1 MAPFATGGG
10 LSPAMRAKVGER
22 RGPVNRGVPSV
33 VRCGFS
39 ATAVPLVLAARQP
52 TARRAHL
59 SPVTVNEPSS
69 PAAAPG
75 NPVDASMHDM
85 LRIMDVASTLR
96 RQRETAESQLDVD
109 AAKAMLRQRLLA
121 TAEAAGETVTA
132 AEVDAAIEQY
142 FARQHRYEDPPPSW
156 RRLRAHLWV
165 NRLQV
170 VVGLGFAL
178 VLVFGAIALA
188 GAYAAPTPRAQAPV
202 ASATPVVVTPPPQPT
217 PVPAPAPPVQ
227 APIAPT
233 PAVVAPTPQRDE
245 FAEAWQDFQAS
256 MATARKLAGDDGAR
270 ARLDQVM
277 AVAEAAGPRKDLSRL
292 RSARRELDE
301 VVTRLDEEYEVR
313 VVDRPGEQ
321 SGVDRYFG
329 GKLSGYYVIVEART
343 ADGKTLRRR
352 IVNHETKSRDEVM
365 KWGEEV
371 DETVW
376 NRLVADKR
384 ADGVVD
390 DALFARKRRG
400 TLAEDVVMRGGDKK
414 PLVRGRSITSW

>member
-10 LSPAMRAKVGER
+10 LSPTRRAKVGER
-22 RGPVNRGVPSV
+22 RRPVNGSVPTTAP
-33 VRCGFS
+33 RGFS
-39 ATAVPLVLAARQP
+39 GTAVPLVLAARQL

-59 SPVTVNEPSS
+59 PPVTVNEPSS

-75 NPVDASMHDM
+75 NPVEASMHDM

-121 TAEAAGETVTA
+121 TADAAGEKVTA

-170 VVGLGFAL
+170 AVGLGFAV

-188 GAYAAPTPRAQAPV
+188 GAYAAPKPSAQAPV
-202 ASATPVVVTPPPQPT
+202 AAAPPAVVTPPQPT
-217 PVPAPAPPVQ
+217 PVPAPAPPVERPAA
-227 APIAPT
+227 APPAAAT
-233 PAVVAPTPQRDE
+233 PEPKRDE

-277 AVAEAAGPRKDLSRL
+277 TVAEAAGPRKDLSRL

-329 GKLSGYYVIVEART
+329 GKLSGYYLIVEART
-343 ADGKTLRRR
+343 ADGTTLRRR

-414 PLVRGRSITSW
+414 PLTRGRSITSW